1 VRIFEA
7 ISAEHVAQAR
17 ELFEEYALS
26 LGFSL
31 CFQGFDKEL
40 SGLPGDYAPPAGRLL
55 LAEVD
60 GQVAGC
66 VALHALPKQGADA
79 CEVKR
84 LFVRPEFRGQKVGRR
99 LMDAILNAARNIG
112 YRRMLL
118 DTVSGKMDRAIAMYR
133 EYGFREIP
141 GYRENPQPGVLYM
154 ELELVPSPV
163 SRSSLLEEHK

>member
-1 VRIFEA
+1 IE
-7 ISAEHVAQAR
+7 QAR
-17 ELFEEYALS
+17 QLFQEYAAS

-40 SGLPGDYAPPAGRLL
+40 AGLPGDYAPPHGRLL

-66 VALHALPKQGADA
+66 AGLHPFGPSEDKT

-84 LFVRPEFRGQKVGRR
+84 LFVRPEFRGQQIGKQ
-99 LMDAILNAARNIG
+99 LMDAVLEAAREIG

-118 DTVSGKMDRAIAMYR
+118 DTVSGTMDKAIAMYR
-133 EYGFREIP
+133 QYEFREVES
-141 GYRENPQPGVLYM
+141 YRVNPMAGVVYM
-154 ELELVPSPV
+154 ELALIP
-163 SRSSLLEEHK
+163 RS